1 MIRRVMMADKFRV
14 LLLAKNFHEALGL
27 PVPFN
32 AAYASIVF
40 DQFLDD
46 PEKLCLV
53 LDRDGGVQGVLAAQT
68 GILPIAPVKAA
79 TEVIWWIEPEYR
91 GRDAL
96 HMLTAY
102 EAWAEEQGCS
112 FVSMVG
118 LGSDPQPTNFYERR
132 GYIAAERHYMKP
144 IR

>member
-1 MIRRVMMADKFRV
+1 MIRRAMMADKFRV
-14 LLLAKNFHEALGL
+14 LLLAKNFHEASEL

-32 AAYASIVF
+32 AAYASILF
-40 DQFLDD
+40 DQFLDG

-53 LDRDGGVQGVLAAQT
+53 LDRDGVQGVLAAQT

-91 GRDAL
+91 GRDAV
-96 HMLTAY
+96 HMLVAY

-112 FVSMVG
+112 FVNMVG
-118 LGSDPQPTNFYERR
+118 LGADPLTAKFYERR

>member
-1 MIRRVMMADKFRV
+1 MIRRAIMADKFRV
-14 LLLAKNFHEALGL
+14 LLLAKNFHEASLL

-53 LDRDGGVQGVLAAQT
+53 LDLDGGVQGVLAAQT

-79 TEVIWWIEPEYR
+79 TELIWWIDPAYR

-96 HMLTAY
+96 HMLIAY

-112 FVSMVG
+112 FVNMVG
-118 LGSDPQPTNFYERR
+118 LGSDPLPANFYERR